1 MQLDFVRNSRSRR
14 YIVRVRPD
22 GSVRATVPARGTL
35 AEARAFVERNL
46 DWINRQLQKQP
57 PLQPWQD
64 GTKILYRGEVVQLH
78 VDRTVTFADQV
89 VPVTA
94 NLRQTVERHLW
105 RLAKTELT
113 QRTLE
118 LTAQHGIAI
127 QRITVRNQ
135 RSRWGS
141 CSRRGTISLNWRL
154 IQTPAFVRDYIILHE
169 LMHRRQMN
177 HSKLFW
183 QEVAA
188 VCPDY
193 RQAEAWLKQHRHL
206 NQSRQ

>member
-1 MQLDFVRNSRSRR
+1 MQLDFVRNYRSRR

-57 PLQPWQD
+57 PRQVWED
-64 GTKILYRGEVVQLH
+64 GTEILYRGKVVRLR
-78 VDRTVTFADQV
+78 VGREVTFADQV
-89 VPVTA
+89 VAVTA
-94 NLRQTVERHLW
+94 DLRPTVERHLW
-105 RLAKTELT
+105 RLAKRELSH
-113 QRTLE
+113 RTLE
-118 LTAQHGIAI
+118 LAAQHSVAI

-193 RQAEAWLKQHRHL
+193 QTAEAWLKLHRHL